1 LEFDNAGDF
10 AAAIQAEINGK
21 SAQYAP
27 NKDLSEIYKNTNL
40 DLAWAWAF
48 ETGADDATKAANN
61 KKDTVL
67 GERAAAGDDLTISI
81 GVSITVTQID

>member
-1 LEFDNAGDF
+1 
-10 AAAIQAEINGK
+10 AAAFAKAIKDEIDGK

-27 NKDLSEIYKNTNL
+27 NEDLGAIYNNNTNL

-48 ETGADDATKAANN
+48 ETGADDAAKAENN
-61 KKDTVL
+61 KKDTKL
-67 GERAAAGDDLTISI
+67 GNLAVAEDLTIFI